1 MAAHL
6 TFKER
11 EEFKQRLKSS
21 LKKVGLNPHS
31 PTQVRTAFLNANHGS
46 NITLGAVYRWLE
58 GESLPDTQN
67 MKIVAQVCNVCPDW
81 LRSGLLKSDTHHL
94 PTDRL
99 TQDPYTSHQLD

>member
-11 EEFKQRLKSS
+11 DEFKQRLKLS
-21 LKKVGLNPHS
+21 LKKVGLNPNS
-31 PTQVRTAFLNANHGS
+31 PTQVRTAFLSANQGS

-58 GESLPDTQN
+58 GESLPDSQN

-81 LRSGLLKSDTHHL
+81 LRSGLLKSDPNHL
-94 PTDRL
+94 PTN
-99 TQDPYTSHQLD
+99 